1 MDRRRVGS
9 WCAVVLLAAGA
20 ASACGGSRDS
30 VAPAGS
36 VPSGAAPAA
45 DANEGAKAQ
54 LPRGGGPVR
63 PPGHPTGP
71 QPLHSG
77 VPLSPQEAASVR
89 PEEPSF
95 VPGEVPPTAPPAG
108 APTPDASPTPP
119 PPPPSPTAPA
129 PTTPAPPTGHPSPEP
144 TGADPKPSGPTG

>member
-9 WCAVVLLAAGA
+9 WCAVVLLAAGG

-36 VPSGAAPAA
+36 VPSGATPAA
-45 DANEGAKAQ
+45 ANEGAKAQ
-54 LPRGGGPVR
+54 LPRGGAPGR
-63 PPGHPTGP
+63 PAGHPTGP

-95 VPGEVPPTAPPAG
+95 LPVEVPPTAPPAG
-108 APTPDASPTPP
+108 APTPDASPTPAP
-119 PPPPSPTAPA
+119 PPPAPTAA
-129 PTTPAPPTGHPSPEP
+129 PPTPPAPPTGNPSPEP
-144 TGADPKPSGPTG
+144 TGAGPKPSGATG